1 MRALGWCT
9 STRSGSHTTWAA
21 PSTRCWSR
29 DRWREAFTWASAR
42 LSWRSRRFARA
53 STSGRRCSSTSPPPS
68 STCPRSRPS
77 SSRRSTLRARTA
89 PRKRGRVRSCLSP
102 PQSAR
107 RFMTRSEFGSTRCRS
122 RPRRSSRRCGG
133 EQKANRRAM
142 ARRDSQPSP
151 IRRPSGSNRR
161 PRTWTV
167 LRLPRFKYL
176 RPKTARE
183 AARMAADLGPHAMF
197 VAGGTDLF
205 PKLKRRQFEV
215 DALIGLDFLSHA
227 IHRGEDETVVDAG
240 VTLAA
245 ASADLDLRSGYP
257 GYAEAAGLVSS
268 PPLRNAGTIGGNLC
282 VDTRCN
288 YYDMTYE
295 WRKAAGF
302 CIKKDGDICLVAP
315 SSPRCWAVSSSD
327 TAPMAIALG
336 ALVTLAGPEGERELP
351 VAALYRDDGIDYL
364 AKQPAEV
371 VTSLR
376 LPAAGGTR
384 TAYVKL
390 RRRGSIDFPIA
401 GAAVALRLDGSTVT
415 SCRIVLS
422 AVASHPLEADEAS
435 EFMVG
440 KQGDEESIR
449 AAAEIAGRPAKP
461 LDNAD
466 LSHFWRKRMVR
477 VIVEQAFRS
486 AIDQ

>member
-1 MRALGWCT
+1 L
-9 STRSGSHTTWAA
+9 
-21 PSTRCWSR
+21 
-29 DRWREAFTWASAR
+29 
-42 LSWRSRRFARA
+42 
-53 STSGRRCSSTSPPPS
+53 
-68 STCPRSRPS
+68 
-77 SSRRSTLRARTA
+77 
-89 PRKRGRVRSCLSP
+89 
-102 PQSAR
+102 
-107 RFMTRSEFGSTRCRS
+107 
-122 RPRRSSRRCGG
+122 
-133 EQKANRRAM
+133 
-142 ARRDSQPSP
+142 
-151 IRRPSGSNRR
+151 
-161 PRTWTV
+161 
-167 LRLPRFKYL
+167 LRLPRFRYL

-183 AARMAADLGPHAMF
+183 AARMATDMGPRAMF

-215 DALIGLDFLSHA
+215 EALIGLDFLSRA
-227 IHRGEDETVVDAG
+227 IHRGDDETVVDAG
-240 VTLAA
+240 VTLAV
-245 ASADLDLRSGYP
+245 ASTDAGLRAGYR

-336 ALVTLAGPEGERELP
+336 ALVILAGPDHERELP

-376 LPAAGGTR
+376 LPAAAGTR

-422 AVASHPLEADEAS
+422 AVASHPLEAAEAG
-435 EFMVG
+435 EFLIG
-440 KQGDEESIR
+440 KRIDEESVR
-449 AAAEIAGRPAKP
+449 AAAEIAARPAKP

-477 VIVEQAFRS
+477 VVVEQALQH
-486 AIDQ
+486 ANDQNDGFEG

>member
-1 MRALGWCT
+1 M
-9 STRSGSHTTWAA
+9 
-21 PSTRCWSR
+21 
-29 DRWREAFTWASAR
+29 AS
-42 LSWRSRRFARA
+42 
-53 STSGRRCSSTSPPPS
+53 
-68 STCPRSRPS
+68 
-77 SSRRSTLRARTA
+77 
-89 PRKRGRVRSCLSP
+89 
-102 PQSAR
+102 
-107 RFMTRSEFGSTRCRS
+107 E
-122 RPRRSSRRCGG
+122 
-133 EQKANRRAM
+133 
-142 ARRDSQPSP
+142 
-151 IRRPSGSNRR
+151 
-161 PRTWTV
+161 
-167 LRLPRFKYL
+167 
-176 RPKTARE
+176 
-183 AARMAADLGPHAMF
+183 LGPRAMF

-205 PKLKRRQFEV
+205 PKLKRRQFDVE
-215 DALIGLDFLSHA
+215 ALIGLDFLPRA

-240 VTLAA
+240 VTLAG
-245 ASADLDLRSGYP
+245 ASNAPELRGDYR

-351 VAALYRDDGIDYL
+351 AAALFQDDGIDYL
-364 AKQPAEV
+364 AKKPYEV
-371 VTSLR
+371 ITSLC
-376 LPAAGGTR
+376 LPAPDGTK

-401 GAAVALRLDGSTVT
+401 GAAVALRRDGDTVT

-422 AVASHPLEADEAS
+422 AVASHPLEAAEAG

-440 KQGDEESIR
+440 KQIDEESMR
-449 AAAEIAGRPAKP
+449 TAAEMAAKPAKP

-477 VIVEQAFRS
+477 VVVEQALKE
-486 AIDQ
+486 AGDQ